1 MLNKLNV
8 ELESNQYQKYVKQ
21 QKSENSLIKPENN
34 RKLYNI
40 DLN

>member
-1 MLNKLNV
+1 MNA
-8 ELESNQYQKYVKQ
+8 ELKSNLYQKYVKQ
-21 QKSENSLIKPENN
+21 QKSENSIIKPENN